1 MHAKTDSLVAPT
13 IMPKGKVWVS
23 IAGDSRLR
31 GKAADSGIHRLI
43 CGTEALELLGWP
55 AADKRFGPILE
66 ETSQCLLHDLAGNAF
81 ATTVLSAI
89 VVAIIFSIKSFAE
102 DTVDAPSKEE
112 IADAIRLLKRA
123 RHD

>member
-1 MHAKTDSLVAPT
+1 MR
-13 IMPKGKVWVS
+13 GK
-23 IAGDSRLR
+23 

-55 AADKRFGPILE
+55 AADKRFGPILD

-89 VVAIIFSIKSFAE
+89 VVAIMFSIKSFAQ
-102 DTVDAPSKEE
+102 DTVDAASKEE
-112 IADAIRLLKRA
+112 IDEAMRLLKRA